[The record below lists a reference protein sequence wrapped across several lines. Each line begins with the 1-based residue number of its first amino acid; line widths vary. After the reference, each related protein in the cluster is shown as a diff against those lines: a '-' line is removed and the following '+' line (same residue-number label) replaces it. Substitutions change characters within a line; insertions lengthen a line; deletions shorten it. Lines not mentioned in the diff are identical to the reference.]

1 MVKSEPPAK
10 AGGETSDTQ
19 CAQKLHVCHGRG
31 ATLGAQ
37 MPLKA
42 QKSPATFKK
51 TFGFTGS

>member
-10 AGGETSDTQ
+10 AGGETGDTQ